1 VFYNRLLRCFVLV
14 ELKLGK
20 LTHQDLGQMMMYVN
34 YYDRT
39 QRAEH
44 ENKTI
49 GIVLCSEQ
57 NAAMVKITLPEDN
70 DQIIAA
76 TYRRYLPTEAEMAAE
91 LEREREEA
99 ERVLRLTASS
109 EDEGRE
115 S

>member
-1 VFYNRLLRCFVLV
+1 M
-14 ELKLGK
+14 
-20 LTHQDLGQMMMYVN
+20 QMYVN

-49 GIVLCSEQ
+49 GIVLCSEK

-76 TYRRYLPTEAEMAAE
+76 TYRRYLPTEAELGAE
-91 LEREREEA
+91 LERERTEA
-99 ERVLRLTASS
+99 ERVLRLTAPAANGVSS
-109 EDEGRE
+109 KP
-115 S
+115 